1 VNSFRIAK
9 ETGTYADVLAAAGLA
24 DLLRTIHPGSR
35 TLKSEIIDRDTHFEV
50 RTDADIVELTSSMGF
65 DPGFRYVAVPSKL
78 DNAIPSE
85 LPKGLVLDYA
95 AEKEKETRYRA
106 ALKSAKQ
113 RKDVQTAMD
122 VEAADRPGEDWYL
135 YKCLNALQGDGA
147 TNKAVLRIV
156 GDDPANWRK
165 ELWAA
170 LTALAAGGSPDAGFD
185 CSLVQLFN
193 PQAAKGYAR
202 LKPDKTDRNDKTKD
216 SWAEPFLEWLRY
228 RGYFRIA
235 VPFFLGQKREHVRL
249 LCPEP
254 RNISIRML
262 ENVVAALRKRSIFGT
277 AVKID
282 CLGTL
287 ALAEL
292 LIEYSPEFSAG
303 FVEPGDLVS
312 GVMAVQFQSMGQA
325 KAVTKME
332 RLALPGWFELN
343 DTADADLWRD
353 TLNEHSSVL
362 RRLNDKNSDELGIL
376 QLYRGYLQRRG
387 QQATLNLLAFMES
400 YGIFVLRERGQNH
413 WWYKQF
419 LANRLEA
426 ILGKDLSY
434 REILNNPGF
443 RAIAWALRTS
453 TVSAQ
458 SRKRNR
464 MDYREIRYDI
474 LPELRRKRSLPTAA
488 PFIEAITDF
497 LASFNAESARR
508 LEQNKPTAKR
518 RLLTDDLESFLSLFE
533 GQKDASLIGAM
544 LCAYATCREP
554 QERDAE
560 DQAEAEPSQ
569 GELEA
574 EESNVEA

>member
-1 VNSFRIAK
+1 VNSFPIPK
-9 ETGTYADVLAAAGLA
+9 KTGTYADVLAAAGLA
-24 DLLRTIHPGSR
+24 DLLSSIRIAQQ
-35 TLKSEIIDRDTHFEV
+35 TLKSEIIDRGTHFEV
-50 RTDADIVELTSSMGF
+50 RTDSDIQGLPSSMGC
-65 DPGFRYVAVPSKL
+65 DPGFQYVDVPSKQ
-78 DNAIPSE
+78 AKGVPSE
-85 LPKGLVLDYA
+85 IPRGLVLDYA
-95 AEKEKETRYRA
+95 AEKERETRYRA
-106 ALKSAKQ
+106 ALKMRKQ
-113 RKDVQTAMD
+113 RKDSQAAMD
-122 VEAADRPGEDWYL
+122 AEADRPGEDWYL

-170 LTALAAGGSPDAGFD
+170 LTALAAGGSPDGGFD
-185 CSLVQLFN
+185 CSLVQLFS

-254 RNISIRML
+254 QNISIRML

-292 LIEYSPEFSAG
+292 LIEYSPEFNAG

-312 GVMAVQFQSMGQA
+312 GVMVVQFQSMGQA

-332 RLALPGWFELN
+332 RLALPGWFKLN
-343 DTADADLWRD
+343 NTADADLWRE

-387 QQATLNLLAFMES
+387 QQATLNLLAFMEA

-426 ILGKDLSY
+426 ILSEDLSY

-497 LASFNAESARR
+497 VASFNAESARR

-533 GQKDASLIGAM
+533 GRKDALLIGAM

-569 GELEA
+569 EELEA
-574 EESNVEA
+574 EEPNVEA